1 MKHTNNDCHRKAE
14 HLLRSAGW
22 TPLRQFEPAKAD
34 RIKDGECFEMWR
46 NEVGNRRVIVHFY
59 ADGDGCDFYACGN
72 ENTWSSVEEL
82 LKEPGK

>member
-1 MKHTNNDCHRKAE
+1 
-14 HLLRSAGW
+14 
-22 TPLRQFEPAKAD
+22 
-34 RIKDGECFEMWR
+34 MWR

-72 ENTWSSVEEL
+72 ENTWSSVIVHFYADGDGCDFYACGNENTWSSVEEL